1 MNSGFQVRC
10 LSLVESGFLELCS
23 GFQSPGFQI
32 PERKFSGFRV
42 AQAKISRIPFRNS
55 LHETILSVLLLSIV
69 GVKEA
74 EPGVPRATKVKG
86 LVQINDIDNL

>member
-32 PERKFSGFRV
+32 PERKFAGFRV

-86 LVQINDIDNL
+86 LVQTNDIDNL